1 MNAQDIQEGAFEDRQ
16 NAVHLLR
23 ELADEAEGRDM
34 SAEEEQTFERQNA
47 EIDRL
52 DEVINE
58 GLRSIEREQEAAN
71 ALDEFRSSGTK
82 L

>member
-1 MNAQDIQEGAFEDRQ
+1 MNAQSIKKAFEDRQ
-16 NAVHLLR
+16 SAVHALR

-52 DEVINE
+52 DEVIKT
-58 GLRSIEREQEAAN
+58 GLRQIEREEEAAE
-71 ALDEFRSSGTK
+71 ARAQFSRTSSDF
-82 L
+82 